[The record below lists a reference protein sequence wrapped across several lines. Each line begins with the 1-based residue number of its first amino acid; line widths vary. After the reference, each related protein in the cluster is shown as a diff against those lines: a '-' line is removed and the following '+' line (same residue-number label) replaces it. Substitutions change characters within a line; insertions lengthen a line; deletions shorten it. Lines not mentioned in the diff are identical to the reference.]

1 MANVFVWLKKKYF
14 ENFGLLKVFR
24 KRAESWNMEAKKSNV
39 KLNALLDIEKIVQTK
54 WESDKVFEENAPDA
68 KS

>member
-1 MANVFVWLKKKYF
+1 
-14 ENFGLLKVFR
+14 
-24 KRAESWNMEAKKSNV
+24 MEAKKSNV